1 VPALPTRNRTLCPA
15 WNGSRTT
22 ADRALRL
29 IMEEGALDG
38 ENGSVEALAT
48 RLGIGARHLA
58 RLFARHVGA
67 SPSQVAKTV
76 RIQRAKRLLDQTN
89 LPIAELA
96 LQAGFSSLRR
106 INAVFAEVYGMPPTA
121 IRRGR

>member
-1 VPALPTRNRTLCPA
+1 
-15 WNGSRTT
+15 
-22 ADRALRL
+22 
-29 IMEEGALDG
+29 MEEGALDG

-89 LPIAELA
+89 LPIGELA